1 MPGFP
6 FQPRQTCDALNTP
19 SKSLHHPPCSPFTT
33 GLPVPEP
40 VHHLGPGRWHPSS
53 RCMEGPSPPKTI
65 AAHAEAQS
73 LLRVPAAASHLTA
86 DLFRTS
92 PGIRHP
98 AAG

>member
-6 FQPRQTCDALNTP
+6 SQPQQTCNALNTP
-19 SKSLHHPPCSPFTT
+19 LKSLHHPPCSPFTT

-40 VHHLGPGRWHPSS
+40 IYHLGPRRWHPSS
-53 RCMEGPSPPKTI
+53 CCTDGPPPPGTL
-65 AAHAEAQS
+65 AADAAAQS
-73 LLRVPAAASHLTA
+73 LLHMLAAASCLTA

-92 PGIRHP
+92 LGIRHP